1 MVSRGCASNKIA
13 AALIAVVV
21 FAAAVTLMRVYGAD
35 AHGAQGKT
43 AVQASLKDCAAVPV
57 AVKLIEDGEA
67 RAVYETDDA
76 ELVASTFAALD
87 GCTVGDAV
95 DERMSDAGRTL
106 VFVYAD
112 GSEQSV
118 ELEGKNI
125 VLDKT
130 AYRLNGADELWRQL
144 AAIKSSQRNEGCTG

>member
-1 MVSRGCASNKIA
+1 MASRGCSSNKIA
-13 AALIAVVV
+13 GALIAVVV
-21 FAAAVTLMRVYGAD
+21 LAAAVTLVRAYGCGARAD
-35 AHGAQGKT
+35 QGKN
-43 AVQASLKDCAAVPV
+43 AAQALLNDCAADPV

-67 RAVYETDDA
+67 RTIYETDDA

-87 GCTVGDAV
+87 DCTVGGAV

-106 VFVYAD
+106 VFVYED

-118 ELEGKNI
+118 EFEGGNI

-130 AYRLNGADELWRQL
+130 AYRLDGADELWRQL
-144 AAIKSSQRNEGCTG
+144 AAIKNSQ

>member
-1 MVSRGCASNKIA
+1 MASRACASNKIA
-13 AALIAVVV
+13 GALIAVVV
-21 FAAAVTLMRVYGAD
+21 IAAAVTIMRAYGAG
-35 AHGAQGKT
+35 AHGAQGKP
-43 AVQASLKDCAAVPV
+43 AAQASLNDCAAVPV

-67 RAVYETDDA
+67 RVVYETDDA

-95 DERMSDAGRTL
+95 DERMSDADRTL

-112 GSEQSV
+112 GSGQSV

-130 AYRLNGADELWRQL
+130 VYRLNGADELWRQL
-144 AAIKSSQRNEGCTG
+144 AAIKSSHRN

>member
-1 MVSRGCASNKIA
+1 MASRDCASNKIA
-13 AALIAVVV
+13 GALIAVVV
-21 FAAAVTLMRVYGAD
+21 FAAAVTLLRVYVAGD
-35 AHGAQGKT
+35 HGAQGKT
-43 AVQASLKDCAAVPV
+43 AAQVSLNDCAAVPV

-67 RAVYETDDA
+67 RTVYETDDA

-95 DERMSDAGRTL
+95 DERMSDAGCTL

-112 GSEQSV
+112 GSERSV

-130 AYRLNGADELWRQL
+130 AYRLDGAEELWRQL
-144 AAIKSSQRNEGCTG
+144 AAIKNSQ

>member
-1 MVSRGCASNKIA
+1 MASRGCSSNKIA
-13 AALIAVVV
+13 GALIAVVV
-21 FAAAVTLMRVYGAD
+21 LAAAVKLVRAYGFGARAD
-35 AHGAQGKT
+35 QGKN
-43 AVQASLKDCAAVPV
+43 AAQALLNDCAADPV

-67 RAVYETDDA
+67 RTIYETDDA

-87 GCTVGDAV
+87 DCTVGGAV

-106 VFVYAD
+106 VFVYED

-118 ELEGKNI
+118 EFEGGNI

-130 AYRLNGADELWRQL
+130 AYRLDGADELWRQL
-144 AAIKSSQRNEGCTG
+144 AAIKNSQ

>member
-1 MVSRGCASNKIA
+1 MASRGCSSNKIA
-13 AALIAVVV
+13 GALIAVVV
-21 FAAAVTLMRVYGAD
+21 PAAAVTLVRAYGFGARAD
-35 AHGAQGKT
+35 QGKN
-43 AVQASLKDCAAVPV
+43 AAQVSLNDCAAVPV

-67 RAVYETDDA
+67 RTVYETDDA

-95 DERMSDAGRTL
+95 DERTSDAGRTL
-106 VFVYAD
+106 VFIYTD

-144 AAIKSSQRNEGCTG
+144 AAIKNS

>member
-1 MVSRGCASNKIA
+1 MASRGCPSNKIA
-13 AALIAVVV
+13 GALIAVVV
-21 FAAAVTLMRVYGAD
+21 LAAAVTLVRAYGFGARAD
-35 AHGAQGKT
+35 QGKN
-43 AVQASLKDCAAVPV
+43 AAQALLNDCAADPV

-67 RAVYETDDA
+67 RTIYETDDA

-87 GCTVGDAV
+87 DCAVGDPV

-106 VFVYAD
+106 VFVYED

-118 ELEGKNI
+118 EFEGGNI

-130 AYRLNGADELWRQL
+130 AYRLDGADELWRQL
-144 AAIKSSQRNEGCTG
+144 AAIKNSQ

>member
-1 MVSRGCASNKIA
+1 MV
-13 AALIAVVV
+13 L
-21 FAAAVTLMRVYGAD
+21 AAAVTLVRAYGFGARAD
-35 AHGAQGKT
+35 QGKN
-43 AVQASLKDCAAVPV
+43 AAQALLNDCAADPV

-67 RAVYETDDA
+67 RTIYETDDA

-87 GCTVGDAV
+87 DCTVGGAV

-106 VFVYAD
+106 GFVYED

-118 ELEGKNI
+118 EFEGGNI

-130 AYRLNGADELWRQL
+130 AYRLDGADELWRQL
-144 AAIKSSQRNEGCTG
+144 AAIKNSQ

>member
-1 MVSRGCASNKIA
+1 MSMASRACASNKIA
-13 AALIAVVV
+13 GALIAVVV
-21 FAAAVTLMRVYGAD
+21 LAAAVTLMRVYGAD
-35 AHGAQGKT
+35 THGAQGKT
-43 AVQASLKDCAAVPV
+43 AAQASLNDCAAVPV
-57 AVKLIEDGEA
+57 AAKLIEDGEA

-112 GSEQSV
+112 GSDQSV

-130 AYRLNGADELWRQL
+130 AYSLDGAEELWRQL
-144 AAIKSSQRNEGCTG
+144 AAIKNSQ

>member
-1 MVSRGCASNKIA
+1 MASRGCASNKIA
-13 AALIAVVV
+13 GALIAVVV
-21 FAAAVTLMRVYGAD
+21 VAAAVTLVRAYGFGARAD
-35 AHGAQGKT
+35 RGKNAAQ
-43 AVQASLKDCAAVPV
+43 ALLNDCAADPV

-67 RAVYETDDA
+67 RTIYETDDA

-87 GCTVGDAV
+87 DCTVGGAV

-106 VFVYAD
+106 VFVYED

-118 ELEGKNI
+118 EFEGGNI

-130 AYRLNGADELWRQL
+130 TYRLDGADELWRQL
-144 AAIKSSQRNEGCTG
+144 AAIKNSQ

>member
-1 MVSRGCASNKIA
+1 MA
-13 AALIAVVV
+13 A
-21 FAAAVTLMRVYGAD
+21 
-35 AHGAQGKT
+35 
-43 AVQASLKDCAAVPV
+43 PW
-57 AVKLIEDGEA
+57 
-67 RAVYETDDA
+67 
-76 ELVASTFAALD
+76 
-87 GCTVGDAV
+87 GDAV

-106 VFVYAD
+106 VFVYTD

-144 AAIKSSQRNEGCTG
+144 AAIKNS

>member
-1 MVSRGCASNKIA
+1 MASRGCSSNKIA
-13 AALIAVVV
+13 GALIAVVV
-21 FAAAVTLMRVYGAD
+21 LAAVVTLVRAYGFGARAD
-35 AHGAQGKT
+35 QGKN
-43 AVQASLKDCAAVPV
+43 AAEALLNDCAADPV

-67 RAVYETDDA
+67 RTIYETDDA

-87 GCTVGDAV
+87 DCTVGGAV

-106 VFVYAD
+106 VFVYED

-118 ELEGKNI
+118 EFEGGNI

-130 AYRLNGADELWRQL
+130 AYRLDGADELWRQL
-144 AAIKSSQRNEGCTG
+144 AAIKNSQ

>member
-1 MVSRGCASNKIA
+1 MASRGCTSNKIA
-13 AALIAVVV
+13 GALITVVV
-21 FAAAVTLMRVYGAD
+21 LAAAVTLVRAYGAG

-43 AVQASLKDCAAVPV
+43 AAQASLNDCAAAPV
-57 AVKLIEDGEA
+57 SVRLIEDGEA
-67 RAVYETDDA
+67 RTVYETDDA
-76 ELVASTFAALD
+76 ELVASTFAALG

-112 GSEQSV
+112 GSDQSV

-130 AYRLNGADELWRQL
+130 AYSLDGAEELWRQL
-144 AAIKSSQRNEGCTG
+144 AAIKNSQ

>member
-1 MVSRGCASNKIA
+1 MASRGCSSNKIA
-13 AALIAVVV
+13 GALIAVVV
-21 FAAAVTLMRVYGAD
+21 LAAAVRAYGFGARAD
-35 AHGAQGKT
+35 QGKN
-43 AVQASLKDCAAVPV
+43 AAQALLNDCAADPV

-67 RAVYETDDA
+67 RTIYETDDA

-87 GCTVGDAV
+87 DCTVGGAV

-106 VFVYAD
+106 VFVYED

-118 ELEGKNI
+118 EFEGGNI

-130 AYRLNGADELWRQL
+130 AYRLDGADELWRQL
-144 AAIKSSQRNEGCTG
+144 AAIKNSQ

>member
-35 AHGAQGKT
+35 VHGAQGKT
-43 AVQASLKDCAAVPV
+43 AVQASLKDCVAVPV

-112 GSEQSV
+112 SSEQSV

-144 AAIKSSQRNEGCTG
+144 AAIKSSQRN

>member
-130 AYRLNGADELWRQL
+130 AYSLDGADELWRQL
-144 AAIKSSQRNEGCTG
+144 AAIKNSQ

>member
-1 MVSRGCASNKIA
+1 MASRGCSSNKIA
-13 AALIAVVV
+13 GVLIAVVV
-21 FAAAVTLMRVYGAD
+21 LAAAVTLVRAYGFGARAD
-35 AHGAQGKT
+35 QGKN
-43 AVQASLKDCAAVPV
+43 AAQALLNDCAADPV

-67 RAVYETDDA
+67 RTIYETDGA

-87 GCTVGDAV
+87 DCTVGGAV

-106 VFVYAD
+106 VFVYED

-118 ELEGKNI
+118 EFEGGNI

-130 AYRLNGADELWRQL
+130 AYRLDGADELWRQL
-144 AAIKSSQRNEGCTG
+144 AAIKNSQ

>member
-1 MVSRGCASNKIA
+1 MASCGCSSNKIA
-13 AALIAVVV
+13 GALIAVVV
-21 FAAAVTLMRVYGAD
+21 LAAAVTLVRAYGFGARAD
-35 AHGAQGKT
+35 QGKN
-43 AVQASLKDCAAVPV
+43 AAQALLNDCAADPV

-67 RAVYETDDA
+67 RTIYETGDA

-87 GCTVGDAV
+87 DCTVGGAV

-106 VFVYAD
+106 VFVYED

-118 ELEGKNI
+118 EFEGGNI

-130 AYRLNGADELWRQL
+130 AYRLDGADELWRQL
-144 AAIKSSQRNEGCTG
+144 AAIKNSQ

>member
-1 MVSRGCASNKIA
+1 MASRGCASNKIA
-13 AALIAVVV
+13 GALIAVVV
-21 FAAAVTLMRVYGAD
+21 VAAAVTLVRAYGF
-35 AHGAQGKT
+35 GARAIQGQT
-43 AVQASLKDCAAVPV
+43 AAQALLNDCAADPV
-57 AVKLIEDGEA
+57 AVKLIENGEA
-67 RAVYETDDA
+67 RTVYEADDA

-87 GCTVGDAV
+87 DCTVGDAV

-112 GSEQSV
+112 GSDQSV

-130 AYRLNGADELWRQL
+130 AYRLDGADELWRQL
-144 AAIKSSQRNEGCTG
+144 AAIKNSQ

>member
-1 MVSRGCASNKIA
+1 MASRGCSSNKIA
-13 AALIAVVV
+13 GALIAVVV
-21 FAAAVTLMRVYGAD
+21 LAAAVTLVRVYGFGARAD
-35 AHGAQGKT
+35 QGKN
-43 AVQASLKDCAAVPV
+43 AAQALLNDCAADPV

-67 RAVYETDDA
+67 RTIYETDDA

-87 GCTVGDAV
+87 DCAVGDAV

-112 GSEQSV
+112 GSERSV
-118 ELEGKNI
+118 EFEGKNI

-130 AYRLNGADELWRQL
+130 AYRLDGAEELWRQL
-144 AAIKSSQRNEGCTG
+144 AAIKNGQ

>member
-1 MVSRGCASNKIA
+1 MASRGCSSNKIA
-13 AALIAVVV
+13 GALIAVVV
-21 FAAAVTLMRVYGAD
+21 LAAAVTLVRAYGFGARAD
-35 AHGAQGKT
+35 QGKN
-43 AVQASLKDCAAVPV
+43 AAQALLNDCAAYPV

-67 RAVYETDDA
+67 LTIYETDDA

-87 GCTVGDAV
+87 DCTVGGAV

-106 VFVYAD
+106 VFVYGD

-118 ELEGKNI
+118 EFEGGNI

-130 AYRLNGADELWRQL
+130 AYRLDGADELWRQL
-144 AAIKSSQRNEGCTG
+144 AAIKNSQ

>member
-1 MVSRGCASNKIA
+1 MALRERLPRKLRSMIVPPLRWRSGLSR
-13 AALIAVVV
+13 
-21 FAAAVTLMRVYGAD
+21 T
-35 AHGAQGKT
+35 
-43 AVQASLKDCAAVPV
+43 
-57 AVKLIEDGEA
+57 GEA

-87 GCTVGDAV
+87 DCTVGGAV

-106 VFVYAD
+106 VFVYED

-118 ELEGKNI
+118 EFEGGNI

-130 AYRLNGADELWRQL
+130 AYRLDGADELWRQL
-144 AAIKSSQRNEGCTG
+144 AAIKNSQ

>member
-1 MVSRGCASNKIA
+1 MASRGCSSNKIA
-13 AALIAVVV
+13 GALIAVVV
-21 FAAAVTLMRVYGAD
+21 LAAAVTLVRTYGFGARAD
-35 AHGAQGKT
+35 QGKN
-43 AVQASLKDCAAVPV
+43 AAQALLNDCAADPV

-67 RAVYETDDA
+67 RTIYETDDA

-87 GCTVGDAV
+87 DCTVGGAV

-106 VFVYAD
+106 VFVYED

-118 ELEGKNI
+118 EFEGGNI

-130 AYRLNGADELWRQL
+130 AYRLDGADELWRQL
-144 AAIKSSQRNEGCTG
+144 AAIKNSQ

>member
-1 MVSRGCASNKIA
+1 MASRGCSSNKIA
-13 AALIAVVV
+13 GALIAVVV
-21 FAAAVTLMRVYGAD
+21 LAAAVTLVRAYGFGACAD
-35 AHGAQGKT
+35 QGKN
-43 AVQASLKDCAAVPV
+43 AAQALLNDCAADPV

-67 RAVYETDDA
+67 RTIYETDDA

-87 GCTVGDAV
+87 DCTVGGAV

-106 VFVYAD
+106 VFVYED

-118 ELEGKNI
+118 EFEGGNI

-130 AYRLNGADELWRQL
+130 AYRLDGADELWRQL
-144 AAIKSSQRNEGCTG
+144 AAIKNSQ

>member
-1 MVSRGCASNKIA
+1 MASRGCSSNKITG
-13 AALIAVVV
+13 ALIAVVV
-21 FAAAVTLMRVYGAD
+21 LAAAVTLVRAYGFGARAD
-35 AHGAQGKT
+35 QGKN
-43 AVQASLKDCAAVPV
+43 AAQALLNDCAADPV

-67 RAVYETDDA
+67 RTIYETDDA

-87 GCTVGDAV
+87 DYTVGGAV

-106 VFVYAD
+106 VFVYED

-118 ELEGKNI
+118 EFEGGNI

-130 AYRLNGADELWRQL
+130 AYRLDGADELWRQL
-144 AAIKSSQRNEGCTG
+144 AAIKNSQ

>member
-1 MVSRGCASNKIA
+1 MASRGCASNKTA
-13 AALIAVVV
+13 GALIAVVV
-21 FAAAVTLMRVYGAD
+21 FAAAVTLMRVYVAGD
-35 AHGAQGKT
+35 HGDQGKT
-43 AVQASLKDCAAVPV
+43 AAQVSLNDCAAVPV

-67 RAVYETDDA
+67 RTVYETDDA
-76 ELVASTFAALD
+76 ELVASTFAALE
-87 GCTVGDAV
+87 GDAV
-95 DERMSDAGRTL
+95 DERTSDAGRTL
-106 VFVYAD
+106 VFVYTD

-144 AAIKSSQRNEGCTG
+144 AAIKNS

>member
-1 MVSRGCASNKIA
+1 MASRGCASNKIA
-13 AALIAVVV
+13 GALIAVAI

-43 AVQASLKDCAAVPV
+43 AAQASLNDRAVVPV

-67 RAVYETDDA
+67 RTVYETDDA

-87 GCTVGDAV
+87 GCTVGDVV

-144 AAIKSSQRNEGCTG
+144 AAIKSSQRN

>member
-1 MVSRGCASNKIA
+1 MASRGCTSNKIA
-13 AALIAVVV
+13 GALIAVVV
-21 FAAAVTLMRVYGAD
+21 LAAAVTLVRAYGF
-35 AHGAQGKT
+35 GARSTQGKT
-43 AVQASLKDCAAVPV
+43 AAQASLNDCAADPV
-57 AVKLIEDGEA
+57 AVKLIENGEA
-67 RAVYETDDA
+67 RTVYETDDA

-87 GCTVGDAV
+87 DCTVGGAV

-118 ELEGKNI
+118 EFEGGNI

-130 AYRLNGADELWRQL
+130 AYRLDGADELWRQL
-144 AAIKSSQRNEGCTG
+144 AAIKNSQ